1 MHCCIVSSSY
11 ALFLRSEQLKPVAAI
26 NVTELAVVFDHHV
39 AITDLLQRTQAEVF
53 QVCNVY
59 GGKTDGVAAFVGGV
73 KRGTLVKGEVC
84 HFYDINRFDMQRTL
98 VICKFT

>member
-1 MHCCIVSSSY
+1 MHCCVVSSSY
-11 ALFLRSEQLKPVAAI
+11 ALFIRSEQLWPVAAI

-39 AITDLLQRTQAEVF
+39 AITDLLQRTQAEMF

-84 HFYDINRFDMQRTL
+84 HFYDINMFDMQRTL
-98 VICKFT
+98 VICKLT